1 MAEYTSGQYKWML
14 FQRLRQAFS
23 MGSGKERAYTQTF
36 FLQLFDDSIT
46 VTEESYNNFVTLM
59 NQELD
64 YMAELGIYNCESIP
78 IRYVEEKQF
87 LLINSFAQ
95 IGIQLTFGPLEGNGG
110 GYKAT
115 FIKPNGHIMVYVV
128 TLLENYFYINARAGT
143 EYNYAKLTAST
154 YDFTKNVQDV
164 DSMNPRIAGPNT
176 WWSYDATGTGTMTIS
191 GDGAYVGVTEE
202 TQLGS
207 GSYTTLIIGAQVSRL
222 CPDSVSIVDGG
233 TIVILAPVDMPMQL
247 DSGFISG
254 VKDGQRSITIYAD
267 NLDFRNYDFPTS
279 LTIEWHTLD
288 EWEG

>member
-1 MAEYTSGQYKWML
+1 ML

-36 FLQLFDDSIT
+36 FLQLLDDSII
-46 VTEESYNNFVTLM
+46 VTEEAYNNFVTQM

-64 YMAELGIYNCESIP
+64 YMAELGIYNCENIP
-78 IRYVEEKQF
+78 ISYFDEKKF

-95 IGIQLTFGPLEGNGG
+95 IGIQLTFETIEGGG
-110 GYKAT
+110 GYEAK
-115 FIKPNGHIMVYVV
+115 FIKPDGRVMVYTV
-128 TLLENYFYINARAGT
+128 TALENYFYINARAGT
-143 EYNYAKLTAST
+143 EYNYAKLTAPI
-154 YDFTKNVQDV
+154 YNFTENVQDV
-164 DSMNPRIAGPNT
+164 DSMIPRIAGPNT

-191 GDGAYVGVTEE
+191 GDGAYVGATEE

-222 CPDSVSIVDGG
+222 CPDSTNIVDGG
-233 TIVILAPVDMPMQL
+233 IIVILTPVDMPMQL

-254 VKDGQRSITIYAD
+254 VKGGERSITIYAD

-279 LTIEWHTLD
+279 ITIEWHTLD

>member
-23 MGSGKERAYTQTF
+23 MESGKDRAYTQTF

-46 VTEESYNNFVTLM
+46 ITEELYNNFVTQA

-64 YMAELGIYNCESIP
+64 YIAELGIYYCEDIP
-78 IRYVEEKQF
+78 ISYFEEKKF

-95 IGIQLTFGPLEGNGG
+95 IGIQLTFEEGGG
-110 GYKAT
+110 GYQAK
-115 FIKPNGHIMVYVV
+115 FIKPNGHIMVYTVS
-128 TLLENYFYINARAGT
+128 LLGNYFYINARAGT

-164 DSMNPRIAGPNT
+164 DSMIPRIAGPNT

-191 GDGAYVGVTEE
+191 GDGAYVGATED

-222 CPDSVSIVDGG
+222 CPDSIDIASGG
-233 TIVILAPVDMPMQL
+233 TIVILTPVDMPMQL

-254 VKDGQRSITIYAD
+254 AKGEEISLTIYAD
-267 NLDFRNYDFPTS
+267 NLNFRNYDFPTS
-279 LTIEWHTLD
+279 IIIEWHTLD